1 MPDLV
6 INTGP
11 IIALTAALG
20 SLDFLAVLYREVI
33 VPHEVFKE
41 LEVGGV
47 DCLEIQAIHCC
58 SSLSVVSTAT
68 DLPLL
73 LSSQLDRG
81 EAAVIQAAI
90 NHQVST
96 VVIDES
102 LGRRMARLHQ
112 LNVTG
117 SLGILVKAAKAG
129 LITDVEACFVRMHEK
144 DVWISAALK
153 DQVREALGE

>member
-1 MPDLV
+1 M
-6 INTGP
+6 
-11 IIALTAALG
+11 
-20 SLDFLAVLYREVI
+20 
-33 VPHEVFKE
+33 
-41 LEVGGV
+41 
-47 DCLEIQAIHCC
+47 
-58 SSLSVVSTAT
+58 STAT

-117 SLGILVKAAKAG
+117 SLVNAAKAG
-129 LITDVEACFVRMHEK
+129 LITDVKACFVRMHEK

-153 DQVREALGE
+153 DQVRKALG

>member
-1 MPDLV
+1 M
-6 INTGP
+6 
-11 IIALTAALG
+11 
-20 SLDFLAVLYREVI
+20 
-33 VPHEVFKE
+33 
-41 LEVGGV
+41 
-47 DCLEIQAIHCC
+47 
-58 SSLSVVSTAT
+58 STAT

-117 SLGILVKAAKAG
+117 SLGSLVKAAKAG

-153 DQVREALGE
+153 DQVRKALG